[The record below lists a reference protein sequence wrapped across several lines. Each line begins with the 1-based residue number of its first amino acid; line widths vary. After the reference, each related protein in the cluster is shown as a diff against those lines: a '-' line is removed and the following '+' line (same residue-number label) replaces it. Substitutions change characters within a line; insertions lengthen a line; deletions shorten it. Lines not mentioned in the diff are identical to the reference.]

1 MAQKRYGPTRG
12 AGVVIIELE
21 GQKSIE
27 PGALGMAGYAGVFEK
42 GDPGE
47 LIIITQ
53 KNQFLRQ
60 MGSYIE
66 GSLAPDACID
76 YYDAAAGAGGLL
88 LVRVT
93 DGGEVKAQA
102 TLYQRKSNILTPMGT
117 VRAKNG
123 GRWGGKEK
131 RYFGT
136 MATPATELT
145 DTTLDTGVGTFKTD
159 QWKGGFL
166 EFDELPNVRF
176 PIVGNDDAGL
186 ITVAAD
192 QTMLTQYNASGG
204 ADLHYHLVL
213 ENDGKALSIQVHD
226 GEDNPTTEFGLSVY
240 VDGTFIT
247 KYPNLNTDPDSE
259 RYWVNIIN
267 NDDANVEIE
276 AVDLVVGSHTPATRP
291 ANHYGLIDTVT
302 ATVLNAVIYDF
313 TINSPVA
320 GGDPT
325 FSLDAVDDEMVAQKI
340 TITMSAA
347 TTGAAVSDKFGALGT
362 VTLGAAF
369 VPDTKLA
376 PEFTVTAG
384 GTALDSG
391 DTLVVNFKPFKPDSL
406 IGGFVWPDKVNAPN
420 TFFRITDNDIDSI
433 TVADGSDM
441 TADGAPG
448 DSFMV
453 SAPLELEGGIDGS
466 SDLLDT
472 HYNQQAWDVSNSP
485 FNRVV
490 GRNLGLIKFAT
501 PGVTATAVAK
511 AGAAY
516 CIAKNHQYRH
526 EVPSNITTDQGAI
539 DHINSTVGRTEYSV
553 GAFPSYGYV
562 PDPEATEPG
571 KLKLTTLTG
580 MIHGVEAAFAR
591 NYDGY
596 HKAAAGI
603 DAILS
608 KLLSLPTGERVLNEE
623 FLNPAGLQIIKK
635 VKGNFIIWGDRTFHL
650 DPTWRF
656 KHQREQMSYY
666 EHVLQENFD
675 WIIFAIN
682 DPATENL
689 ARAALRG
696 FFFPEYQKRALRGST
711 FDDAAVIKL
720 DQENNTDATRANGD
734 MFADI
739 ALRLADTVERFIIR
753 IGKQGIFES
762 TG

>member
-53 KNQFLRQ
+53 KTQFLRQ

-66 GSLAPDACID
+66 DGLTPDAAID
-76 YYDAAAGAGGLL
+76 YYDGAAGAGGLL
-88 LVRVT
+88 LIRVT
-93 DGGEVKAQA
+93 DGGEVAAEQ
-102 TLYQRKSNILTPMGT
+102 TLYARIGSVLTPMGK
-117 VRAKNG
+117 VKAKNG
-123 GRWGGKEK
+123 GRWGGKLK
-131 RYFGT
+131 RYT
-136 MATPATELT
+136 DDMVTPATELT
-145 DTTLDTGVGTFKTD
+145 DTTLDTGALTFKTD

-166 EFDELPNVRF
+166 EFDELPNTRY
-176 PIVGNDDAGL
+176 PIVGNDDSGL
-186 ITVAAD
+186 ITVAGD
-192 QTMLTQYNASGG
+192 QKMLTEYNASGG
-204 ADLHYHLVL
+204 GDLRYHITV
-213 ENDGKALSIQVHD
+213 ENEEKALSIQIHD
-226 GEDNPTTEFGLSVY
+226 GEDNPTTEFGLSVF
-240 VDGTFIT
+240 VDDGFVV
-247 KYPNLNTDPDSE
+247 KYPNLHTDPTND

-276 AVDLVVGSHTPATRP
+276 VEDLWLGAHTAATRP

-313 TINSPVA
+313 TISSPG

-340 TITMSAA
+340 TITMTSPTAGTVA
-347 TTGAAVSDKFGALGT
+347 SDKFGDLGAITLGT
-362 VTLGAAF
+362 PF
-369 VPDTKLA
+369 VPNTKWA

-384 GTALDSG
+384 GSPLAATDL
-391 DTLVVNFKPFKPDSL
+391 LFINFKPFVPGEL

-420 TFFRITDNDIDSI
+420 TFFRIVDNDIDSI
-433 TVADGSDM
+433 IAADGSDM
-441 TADGAPG
+441 TVDGAPA
-448 DSFMV
+448 DEFMV
-453 SAPLELEGGIDGS
+453 SAARELEGGIDGN

-472 HYNQQAWDVSNSP
+472 DYNQQAWDVSTSP
-485 FNRVV
+485 FNRVI

-501 PGVTATAVAK
+501 PGITSTAVAK
-511 AGAAY
+511 AGANYA
-516 CIAKNHQYRH
+516 IAKNHQYRH
-526 EVPSNITTDQGAI
+526 EIPSNITTDFGAI
-539 DHINSTVGRTEYSV
+539 DHINETIGRTEYAV
-553 GAFPSYGYV
+553 AAFPSYGYV

-571 KLKLTTLTG
+571 KLKLVTLTG
-580 MIHGVEAAFAR
+580 QIHGVEAAFSR
-591 NYDGY
+591 NFDGY

-608 KLLSLPTGERVLNEE
+608 KLLSITTGERVLNEE
-623 FLNPAGLQIIKK
+623 FLNPAGLQVIKK
-635 VKGNFIIWGDRTFHL
+635 IKGNFIIWGDRTLHL

-682 DPATENL
+682 DPVTENL

-696 FFFPEYQKRALRGST
+696 FFFPEYQKRALRGET
-711 FDDAAVIKL
+711 FDDAAFIKI
-720 DQENNTDATRANGD
+720 DSENNTDATRANGD
-734 MFADI
+734 LYADI
-739 ALRLADTVERFIIR
+739 LLRLADTVERFIIR
-753 IGKQGIFES
+753 IGKQGIFENA
-762 TG
+762 